1 MLSIIGIEI
10 KLACLIIE
18 RKDDMANQFMRAD
31 EVAKELEIS
40 KSYAYR
46 LIQQL
51 NAELRA
57 KGYITIAGWV
67 NRQYFRERLY
77 GAPAARE
84 VTKDACL
91 QG

>member
-1 MLSIIGIEI
+1 
-10 KLACLIIE
+10 
-18 RKDDMANQFMRAD
+18 MANQFMRAD

-51 NAELRA
+51 NAELQA
-57 KGYITIAGWV
+57 KGYLTIAGRV
-67 NRQYFRERLY
+67 NRDYFRERFY
-77 GAPAARE
+77 EAPIAKE
-84 VTKDACL
+84 GQSIVYT